1 MSETV
6 TIADLDSIQGQLG
19 SAVLDLDGKVLR
31 MGGQMTEHNASALY
45 EMLVEVGML
54 GEEGFERLTVVFSKC
69 NYSVALDTS
78 LIYVV
83 QTSDRGH
90 YALQDQSG

>member
-1 MSETV
+1 MSESV
-6 TIADLDSIQGQLG
+6 TIVDLDSIQGQLG
-19 SAVLDLDGKVLR
+19 SAVLDLDGKLLR
-31 MGGQMTEHNASALY
+31 MGGQMTEHNASTLY

-54 GEEGFERLTVVFSKC
+54 GEEGFERLTVVFAKC

-83 QTSDRGH
+83 QTKAS
-90 YALQDQSG
+90 